1 MVPLEHLRGVVERV
15 LLIHEARLEGLAG
28 TEIS

>member
-1 MVPLEHLRGVVERV
+1 LRGVVERV

-28 TEIS
+28 METT